1 MDEAGSR
8 FQPKG
13 RHTVTPRIVT
23 TDPEALVAFLKRV
36 FGAEGEFHPDR
47 PAEMRI
53 GDSWVM
59 VSGEGPR
66 DPMPAFLYVYV
77 HDTDATFQQA
87 MAQEATALEEPM
99 DTPYGDRRAMVRD
112 AWGDVWQIATR
123 TRRGAE
129 GGPEA
134 TV

>member
-1 MDEAGSR
+1 MTGAR
-8 FQPKG
+8 FQPEG
-13 RHTVTPRIVT
+13 WHTVTPRIIT

-36 FGAEGEFHPDR
+36 FGAEGEFRPDR

-59 VSGEGPR
+59 VSGDGPR

-77 HDTDATFQQA
+77 RDTDVTFRQA
-87 MAQEATALEEPM
+87 VAHGAISLEDPM

-112 AWGDVWQIATR
+112 AWGNVWQIATR
-123 TRRGAE
+123 T
-129 GGPEA
+129 
-134 TV
+134 